1 MCGTFS
7 AAVVKSLG
15 SDADAAWRD
24 VLSPREREVA
34 ALVAA
39 GASNRTI
46 GFILAI
52 SHKAVEKHVAS
63 TFAKLGVA
71 SRTQIAAR
79 VIAEGAERRAR

>member
-1 MCGTFS
+1 ML
-7 AAVVKSLG
+7 KSIG
-15 SDADAAWRD
+15 SDTDTAWRD

-52 SHKAVEKHVAS
+52 SDKAVEKHVAS
-63 TFAKLGVA
+63 AFAKLGVA
-71 SRTQIAAR
+71 SRTQVAAR
-79 VIAEGAERRAR
+79 VIAEGADRRRRGTVA